1 MPDMSH
7 SSYMFTGFE
16 ANCNRNSVR
25 RHLRG
30 CDLTTTSHLCAV
42 HLVHAGMW
50 ECLTLSSWHPKASE
64 DLEFRGW
71 RKVNKD
77 LSKFRF
83 ARESPLTADC
93 LEGIRP
99 WDLANSSIG
108 DWTICFCCCPFYFSV
123 WGTRFIW
130 IYLLRRA
137 QNIGRQKTRNVEGQ
151 GRRNSLRLG
160 PPDSSRAG
168 HRRSILRVSLTLRV
182 C

>member
-16 ANCNRNSVR
+16 ANCNRNWVR

-83 ARESPLTADC
+83 ARQSPLTAVWKGSGP
-93 LEGIRP
+93 GI
-99 WDLANSSIG
+99 LQ
-108 DWTICFCCCPFYFSV
+108 T
-123 WGTRFIW
+123 
-130 IYLLRRA
+130 
-137 QNIGRQKTRNVEGQ
+137 
-151 GRRNSLRLG
+151 LRLG
-160 PPDSSRAG
+160 QLLLL
-168 HRRSILRVSLTLRV
+168 LRVLLLCVGNSIYLDLPTTTSPEYWPAENTE

>member
-16 ANCNRNSVR
+16 ANCNRNWVR

-42 HLVHAGMW
+42 HLVRAGMC

-108 DWTICFCCCPFYFSV
+108 PIASAVTCSTSLCGELDLSGSTYYDEPRILAGRKHGMLKAREG
-123 WGTRFIW
+123 GTLF
-130 IYLLRRA
+130 
-137 QNIGRQKTRNVEGQ
+137 V
-151 GRRNSLRLG
+151 
-160 PPDSSRAG
+160 
-168 HRRSILRVSLTLRV
+168 
-182 C
+182 

>member
-16 ANCNRNSVR
+16 ANCNRNWVR

-83 ARESPLTADC
+83 ARQSPLTAVWK
-93 LEGIRP
+93 ESGPGI
-99 WDLANSSIG
+99 LQ
-108 DWTICFCCCPFYFSV
+108 T
-123 WGTRFIW
+123 
-130 IYLLRRA
+130 
-137 QNIGRQKTRNVEGQ
+137 
-151 GRRNSLRLG
+151 LRLG
-160 PPDSSRAG
+160 QL
-168 HRRSILRVSLTLRV
+168 ILLLRVLLLCVRNSIYLDLPTTTSPEYWPAENTEYTE